1 MGIHLTKEHRRD
13 MKLLQRFT
21 RFALRLS
28 YFAIGVV
35 GAFLPIDKT
44 VKRGRPSVTT
54 QLLSHW
60 KAVGGYIQS
69 AMDAE
74 KQNQYGGGIR

>member
-1 MGIHLTKEHRRD
+1 MGIHLTKEYRRD
-13 MKLLQRFT
+13 MKLFQKFT
-21 RFALRLS
+21 RCTLRLS
-28 YFAIGVV
+28 YFAIGML

-44 VKRGRPSVTT
+44 AKRGRPSVTT

-69 AMDAE
+69 AMDTE

>member
-1 MGIHLTKEHRRD
+1 

-21 RFALRLS
+21 RCALRIS
-28 YFAIGVV
+28 YFAIGML
-35 GAFLPIDKT
+35 GAFFPIDKSLR
-44 VKRGRPSVTT
+44 RGRPSVTT

-60 KAVGGYIQS
+60 KAVGGHIQA

-74 KQNQYGGGIR
+74 KQNQYGEGIR